1 VCLTVASLEGQVTIT
16 VQTHHPA
23 SSPLLVGSA
32 CRQDAWIAGCYYYTS
47 VAAGPLVTCGL
58 KTACRNNDPASTLP
72 GTFKCV
78 KFVQRIYF
86 PFMLFTC
93 LFASL
98 LFHLSATPACMHNQP
113 LLPLLYALA
122 SVCITQKNHAKYVS
136 IYQAYICL
144 KAKHIHA
151 CMLA

>member
-1 VCLTVASLEGQVTIT
+1 MSASTVVCLTEASLEGQVTVHNT
-16 VQTHHPA
+16 P
-23 SSPLLVGSA
+23 
-32 CRQDAWIAGCYYYTS
+32 IAGGVCLQ
-47 VAAGPLVTCGL
+47 AGCPDCRMLLLYFSCSRIISYL
-58 KTACRNNDPASTLP
+58 WFENCRNNNPASTLP
-72 GTFKCV
+72 STFKCV
-78 KFVQRIYF
+78 TSVQQ
-86 PFMLFTC
+86 MSHSCCQLV

-98 LFHLSATPACMHNQP
+98 LFHLSATPACMHNHP